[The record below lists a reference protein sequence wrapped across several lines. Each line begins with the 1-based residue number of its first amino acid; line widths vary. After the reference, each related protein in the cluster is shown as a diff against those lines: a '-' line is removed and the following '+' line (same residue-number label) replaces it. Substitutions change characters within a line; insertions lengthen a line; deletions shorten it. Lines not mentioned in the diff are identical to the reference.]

1 MCSVASGKCHISG
14 MAFKF
19 DIWFLFLSDDGSYRV
34 SATYWTV
41 QHRRSSSSTPRRV
54 EHTPVNFSNIV
65 KSLLAINDGK
75 GGAPS

>member
-34 SATYWTV
+34 SATYWTAQQNLTAEALV
-41 QHRRSSSSTPRRV
+41 RLP
-54 EHTPVNFSNIV
+54 
-65 KSLLAINDGK
+65 
-75 GGAPS
+75 GG

>member
-34 SATYWTV
+34 SATYWTE
-41 QHRRSSSSTPRRV
+41 QQNLTA
-54 EHTPVNFSNIV
+54 EAPVR
-65 KSLLAINDGK
+65 LP
-75 GGAPS
+75 GG